1 MGRNGDEYAADLAPP
16 STNNSVNRNR
26 WIPAR
31 LVQIGAPIKPTPT
44 SGSIRDGR
52 DEQRHVHPRQRHL
65 WQYVVKGMLRLAAVY
80 VDVYRKN
87 NG

>member
-16 STNNSVNRNR
+16 STNNSVNRNNRISDAVAPNRRSDQAR
-26 WIPAR
+26 WAPTH
-31 LVQIGAPIKPTPT
+31 GATP
-44 SGSIRDGR
+44 DGIY
-52 DEQRHVHPRQRHL
+52 